1 MADMNAV
8 SLTGRLGQDPDMRI
22 TPAGKATASVS
33 LAVSGFSRDKTDWI
47 RIQCWEKTAEILNQ
61 YCKKGDQIGVTGRL
75 SVRTYEAQDG
85 SKRTVTEVVVSSLT
99 LLGGGKKDSAPR
111 QQEAPKRQSPTPVQ
125 GWDSGYPGDDL
136 SVDEIPF

>member
-1 MADMNAV
+1 MSDINCV
-8 SLTGRLGQDPDMRI
+8 TLTGRLGQDPEMRY

-99 LLGGGKKDSAPR
+99 LLGGKKDSAPR
-111 QQEAPKRQSPTPVQ
+111 QQEAPQRQSPTPVQ